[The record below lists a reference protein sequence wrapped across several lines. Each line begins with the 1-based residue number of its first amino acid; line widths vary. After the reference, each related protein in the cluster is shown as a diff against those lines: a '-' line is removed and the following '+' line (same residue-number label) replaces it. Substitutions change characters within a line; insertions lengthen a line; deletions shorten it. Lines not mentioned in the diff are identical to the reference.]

1 VPPRSKRS
9 SPTAGSSLLPDGWPP
24 RWLTPVPA
32 EDVER
37 GDGVDFVGFGH
48 TVCRVDKDSLASP
61 AGKLI
66 AFRPW
71 QQLLFGHLLAR
82 RPDGRL
88 RHRQALIG
96 EARKNGKSGI
106 GSTLGLGGLVLGP
119 NGGEVYSC
127 AADKDQAKIVFNT
140 ARRMVQMDPEL
151 TDMLKV
157 FRDVIEFPA
166 TGSVYKA
173 LSAEAF
179 TKEGLN
185 PHLVVFDE
193 VHAQPNRELWD
204 VMALAQGARVE
215 PLMVGI
221 TTAGVRTDTTGQD
234 SLCYSDVPV
243 RDPRRQ
249 GRGRRPDVLHGLV
262 GAEANPDA
270 DHRDPATWREANPG
284 LGDLVSA
291 EDLASAVLRT
301 PENEFR
307 TKRCNQWVATQQAWF
322 ETGLWEG
329 LKDERPVPDGA
340 EVVLAFDGSFSG
352 DSTGLTV
359 HDLADLHIDVVAC
372 WEKPQDV
379 EGWRVNPDE
388 VETVIRAAFERW
400 QVRHCVYDPRIWQ
413 QLFEPARRRGLSGR
427 GDAAGPRDDPG
438 RAALLR
444 RRQGPQADALRQPG
458 AGPAHRQRS
467 YQGHPAGLARAE
479 GNPEQPP
486 EDRPRDLRGDGSRV
500 RRRARR
506 GGTGAVGRLRLNRRR
521 RSLLGYL
528 LGCLLVVAGVWV
540 AFGLAGSLVTAGAI
554 TAASFLLLTDVEEG
568 PVEPPAVAVWP
579 RHDPTL

>member
-9 SPTAGSSLLPDGWPP
+9 SPTAASAPHPDGWPP

-32 EDVER
+32 EDIAR
-37 GDGVDFVGFGH
+37 GDGPDFVGFGH

-66 AFRPW
+66 KFRAW

-82 RPDGRL
+82 RPDGKL

-119 NGGEVYSC
+119 DGGEVYSC

-151 TDMLKV
+151 SGMLKV

-173 LSAEAF
+173 LSAEAY

-234 SLCYSDVPV
+234 SLCYTLYQYGIRVALGEID
-243 RDPRRQ
+243 DPTFFMAWWE
-249 GRGRRPDVLHGLV
+249 PKDP
-262 GAEANPDA
+262 EA
-270 DHRDPATWREANPG
+270 DHHDPVTWREANPG

-291 EDLASAVLRT
+291 EDLASAVRKT

-307 TKRCNQWVATQQAWF
+307 TKRCNQWVPTQQAWF
-322 ETGLWEG
+322 PTGLWES
-329 LKDERPVPDGA
+329 LKQQRPVPDGA

-359 HDLADLHIDVVAC
+359 HDVSDLHIDVVAC
-372 WEKPQDV
+372 WEKPPDV

-388 VETVIRAAFERW
+388 VETVIRAAFTRW
-400 QVRHCVYDPRIWQ
+400 RVRYCVYDPRIWQ
-413 QLFEPARRRGLSGR
+413 QLFERLAAEGYPVEAMPQGLAMIQAAQR
-427 GDAAGPRDDPG
+427 FYDAAKDHKLSHSGN
-438 RAALLR
+438 
-444 RRQGPQADALRQPG
+444 
-458 AGPAHRQRS
+458 PA
-467 YQGHPAGLARAE
+467 LARHV
-479 GNPEQPP
+479 GNAVIKATPQGWRVQKETPNSPRKIDLAICGVMGHAYAAAIPEPEQQ
-486 EDRPRDLRGDGSRV
+486 
-500 RRRARR
+500 
-506 GGTGAVGRLRLNRRR
+506 
-521 RSLLGYL
+521 
-528 LGCLLVVAGVWV
+528 
-540 AFGLAGSLVTAGAI
+540 FF
-554 TAASFLLLTDVEEG
+554 AS
-568 PVEPPAVAVWP
+568 W
-579 RHDPTL
+579 R